1 MMTTEMTAEMKD
13 YLQMLMP
20 YGTYAVKASDAEIKQ
35 FLLLCKQAEK
45 NHSYQLAKYL
55 CWLAKKNNTVLRA
68 AVIEANGMMYLGVH
82 YTMGG
87 AFSQDYFPICKA
99 SERPAAWVKFIADE
113 ELTDDDRFELLTTTP
128 RYMWEPVENFFN
140 RIAVRWE
147 DKADSSQ
154 QTWDEDEVD
163 EDGFITAIRGGI
175 YYSGKKILTSTD
187 ENEFRKGIGG
197 TWFQEVK

>member
-1 MMTTEMTAEMKD
+1 MMTTEMTTEMKD

-82 YTMGG
+82 YTLNGV
-87 AFSQDYFPICKA
+87 FSQEYFPICKA
-99 SERPAAWVKFIADE
+99 SERPAAWAKFMDDE
-113 ELTDDDRFELLTTTP
+113 ELNSDELGELFTTTP
-128 RYMWEPVENFFN
+128 RYMWEPVKNYFN
-140 RIAVRWE
+140 NAGVKLRDQAE
-147 DKADSSQ
+147 ETGK
-154 QTWDEDEVD
+154 TWDESTLD
-163 EDGFITAIRGGI
+163 EDGFILDYRAGI
-175 YYSGKKILTSTD
+175 YTNSTKILTDS
-187 ENEFRKGIGG
+187 EEYEFRVGISG
-197 TWFQEVK
+197 TWFQEVR